1 MFFKEKFSLFVDL
14 GDLSTY
20 SFEDL
25 KKLTL
30 YHFQL
35 DIIKFQDMF
44 TAKWEDS
51 NTELEVNYT
60 LEGKF
65 IKIKSEK
72 WKKSNCYFVRN

>member
-20 SFEDL
+20 SFEEL

-51 NTELEVNYT
+51 STELEVNYT
-60 LEGKF
+60 LGGKF

-72 WKKSNCYFVRN
+72 WKKSNCYFVRK